1 MVESLFIICVPIVMV
16 PKVPALQNFMPVIC
30 KPFQKHPLFGQVL
43 ESNLRIL
50 SILSGSSLTALI
62 IFNK

>member
-1 MVESLFIICVPIVMV
+1 MV

-30 KPFQKHPLFGQVL
+30 KPFQKHPLFGQAL

-50 SILSGSSLTALI
+50 SILSGSSLTAVI
-62 IFNK
+62 VFNK